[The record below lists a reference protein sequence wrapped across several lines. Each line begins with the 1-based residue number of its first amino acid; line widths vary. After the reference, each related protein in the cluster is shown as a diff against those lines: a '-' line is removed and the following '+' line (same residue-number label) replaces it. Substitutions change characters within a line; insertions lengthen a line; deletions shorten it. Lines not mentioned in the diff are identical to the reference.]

1 MTPEEFY
8 GRFLPY
14 AQEVSERTGLDPRL
28 VLAQAALETGYGR
41 SAPGMNYFGIKS
53 HGRSGGQT
61 LQTSEFEDGRMVSQ
75 PASFRGYESPEQSF
89 QDYADFLLS
98 NPRYGGVLSAV
109 GIEDQIAEMAKSGYA
124 TDPQYG
130 AKLANIAGK
139 FDPNAAPMPGPNAAP
154 IISASATGNAGV
166 STYDVPFRPATMD
179 DPFEGMGLLSR
190 FAASRGIAQ
199 DAEASPIANLFNILT
214 QKEDPRLAEAAKA
227 RGGFFGLLGG

>member
-8 GRFLPY
+8 SRFLPY

-61 LQTSEFEDGRMVSQ
+61 LQTSEFENGRMVSQ

-89 QDYADFLLS
+89 EDYADFLLS

-130 AKLANIAGK
+130 AKLANIASK
-139 FDPNAAPMPGPNAAP
+139 FDPNAAPMPGPTTAFGPGTPMAAAQP
-154 IISASATGNAGV
+154 MMQPTMQ
-166 STYDVPFRPATMD
+166 PA
-179 DPFEGMGLLSR
+179 DPFEDMGVLSR
-190 FAASRGIAQ
+190 LAASRGIAQ
-199 DAEASPIANLFNILT
+199 DADAAPIVNLFNILT
-214 QKEDPRLAEAAKA
+214 QKKDPRLAEAAKA